1 VIELTCQSTI
11 EILRSLVASATSLT
25 CGHVL
30 LSPTV
35 PPGISNKA
43 RGALGREPR
52 ALLGWSADDIGQE
65 VLARVML

>member
-1 VIELTCQSTI
+1 MSTPQPREGPDWSQMVAQHGPALLT
-11 EILRSLVASATSLT
+11 
-25 CGHVL
+25 
-30 LSPTV
+30 
-35 PPGISNKA
+35 KA